1 MPPSS
6 IGGILKPSKYAAAP
20 LSEPLIRNDIDS
32 TSSDDDED
40 SEIEEAAPLA
50 GSDPEPALPDTPM
63 STKDVAL
70 TLTVALLVTG
80 GLAASASAL
89 IAYPASAAVILM
101 GGVCIVNSPAV
112 ATKHLR
118 IAKSEGVRSSV
129 KKIRVEI
136 GSLKTEID
144 LVARAVDDLQEEA
157 STLQGVEKALQEI
170 TSQQGADAS
179 QFVTLVKENQSILD
193 QMRANLKQTFVTAV
207 ANIVIQSDRDGDT
220 KIDLKELP
228 LLSLRLTT
236 HLEPLGIELDT
247 KQFEAMLKEDN
258 DISNML
264 KFCGEVLFDGD
275 SGDYNNSDDNSVDSE
290 LTFDF
295 ESFCKTLNGE
305 DTAKMTTEERMSM
318 VSIGKKYSQGSVE
331 IARGRKMTLAK
342 TKCKKEVHRK
352 TIAKEAKKTLT
363 KISYKNSSRSTRVT
377 MAGLVILSK
386 AKVQNV
392 RNVAST

>member
-1 MPPSS
+1 
-6 IGGILKPSKYAAAP
+6 
-20 LSEPLIRNDIDS
+20 
-32 TSSDDDED
+32 
-40 SEIEEAAPLA
+40 
-50 GSDPEPALPDTPM
+50 
-63 STKDVAL
+63 
-70 TLTVALLVTG
+70 
-80 GLAASASAL
+80 
-89 IAYPASAAVILM
+89 
-101 GGVCIVNSPAV
+101 
-112 ATKHLR
+112 
-118 IAKSEGVRSSV
+118 
-129 KKIRVEI
+129 
-136 GSLKTEID
+136 
-144 LVARAVDDLQEEA
+144 
-157 STLQGVEKALQEI
+157 
-170 TSQQGADAS
+170 
-179 QFVTLVKENQSILD
+179 
-193 QMRANLKQTFVTAV
+193 
-207 ANIVIQSDRDGDT
+207 
-220 KIDLKELP
+220 
-228 LLSLRLTT
+228 
-236 HLEPLGIELDT
+236 
-247 KQFEAMLKEDN
+247 MLKEDN